1 MRLNGPG
8 HLVRTQATGAG
19 VNPLRGTVHNSL
31 DTFNIRL
38 PGAVRTSVGVGYL
51 DAESHTLSAD
61 IAFCHN
67 HLHLLFKAIRFF
79 QGMNRPRPTSLKKN
93 NGYILADPAGKS
105 KLFFHFPSRPPCV
118 QETKPLAIRV
128 ACVYNKKHGG
138 HAIEGKWPA
147 RVKWKGCLLYDRDE
161 GYADWR
167 YSRY

>member
-93 NGYILADPAGKS
+93 NGYILADPARKS
-105 KLFFHFPSRPPCV
+105 KLFFHF
-118 QETKPLAIRV
+118 
-128 ACVYNKKHGG
+128 NKKIPVSHPGRRVCGG
-138 HAIEGKWPA
+138 QNLLQSGSPA
-147 RVKWKGCLLYDRDE
+147 FIIRSTADMLLKE
-161 GYADWR
+161 SGPPG
-167 YSRY
+167 